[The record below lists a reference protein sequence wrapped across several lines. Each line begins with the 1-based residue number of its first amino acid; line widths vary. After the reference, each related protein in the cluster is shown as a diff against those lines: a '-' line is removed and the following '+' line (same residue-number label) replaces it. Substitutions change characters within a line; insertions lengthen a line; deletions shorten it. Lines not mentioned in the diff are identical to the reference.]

1 MVDITIKVEVS
12 NGVRGCRQE
21 WKLSAS
27 DQNLVYLDTDL
38 IGMDIAHI
46 LEEVIANYREGGGIT
61 TEVTE

>member
-1 MVDITIKVEVS
+1 M
-12 NGVRGCRQE
+12 RGSRQD

-46 LEEVIANYREGGGIT
+46 LEEVIANYRDGGDP